1 MDYEAAIKQIHETE
15 IVTAA
20 IQARHTAFLKEHQQW
35 LEQSTLAIARH
46 EKWWADHEKA
56 HEKAEAR
63 HEAWF
68 AKHEVVMAEIEDKL
82 NGLIGFVDD
91 LAHKPK
97 PE

>member
-1 MDYEAAIKQIHETE
+1 MDFEAAIRQLQETE

-20 IQARHTAFLKEHQQW
+20 IQARHAQFLKEHNQW

-46 EKWWADHEKA
+46 EAWLANHERA
-56 HEKAEAR
+56 MAR
-63 HEAWF
+63 HD
-68 AKHEVVMAEIEDKL
+68 VVMAEIEDKL

-91 LAHKPK
+91 QVRNRK